1 MKSPLNQVIGLGAA
15 KEGTS
20 HWWHQRLTAVAML
33 PLGLWF
39 AISLLGLEL
48 GSHAALS
55 AWIRQPITAILLS
68 LTATCLI
75 YHSWLGIRVVLEDYV
90 AGNGSKLVALLLSS
104 FAHAFL
110 FAVCLFS
117 ILKVALGAA

>member
-1 MKSPLNQVIGLGAA
+1 VKSPLNQVIGLGSA

-39 AISLLGLEL
+39 IASMAAQDLR
-48 GSHAALS
+48 SHAAVV
-55 AWIRQPITAILLS
+55 AWISQPLTAILLS
-68 LTATCLI
+68 LTVVCLI
-75 YHSWLGIRVVLEDYV
+75 YHSFLGVRVVLEDYV
-90 AGNGSKLVALLLSS
+90 GGSGKKVVALLLSS

-110 FAVCLFS
+110 VAVCIFS
-117 ILKVALGAA
+117 IFRIAFGAA